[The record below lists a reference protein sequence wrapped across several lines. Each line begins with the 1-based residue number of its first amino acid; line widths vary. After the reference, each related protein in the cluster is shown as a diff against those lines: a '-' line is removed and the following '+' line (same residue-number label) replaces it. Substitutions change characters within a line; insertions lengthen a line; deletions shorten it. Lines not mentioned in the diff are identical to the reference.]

1 MFLIMTVTE
10 KSEQLDFHQVT
21 ECENC
26 GRVGAVEV
34 FMIYRCFCLFFLPV
48 WKFDRRYYAKM
59 NCCGAAREIPRETGE
74 AIRRGEEVFLDPAM
88 FRSLPVSHYKEC
100 PVCGYRT
107 EEDFDYCPKCGN
119 PLTRG

>member
-59 NCCGAAREIPRETGE
+59 NCCGSNRSRSK
-74 AIRRGEEVFLDPAM
+74 IRRCASRNCRRCASRRL
-88 FRSLPVSHYKEC
+88 RL
-100 PVCGYRT
+100 
-107 EEDFDYCPKCGN
+107 
-119 PLTRG
+119 